1 MAVEPTV
8 SPQDPRL
15 LWLRKLTGSAANSA
29 ANLDDAA
36 DRRSS
41 QEMVNMRLPDTGRD
55 EIRNALAALTV
66 KVGKK
71 KMKILDADGDYENE
85 IDTVHH
91 TPKLTEA
98 LSESDLQILNE
109 QMAKIYAVQEELQK
123 SPAYFVPEPDFT
135 VVESDDP
142 AELRRLAN
150 ERAEQEAAYAFAKA
164 EADMRL
170 AEDLWLPL
178 HREGV
183 IPENLVPQNY
193 SAVAKQFKAAS
204 ELYEDRL
211 QDYSKELTEQDIL
224 GEKFELAM
232 KLGQAT
238 LKLLTAGAGMGGAI
252 AEVSGDADL
261 AMTAEDAASV
271 MDHLGT
277 ALSVVDAVGTTALS
291 DRDFTSVG
299 DVVGGAV
306 ADALSGAVGPEV
318 GGMVGAAIAS
328 AARGV
333 RTAKFVKAGDFK
345 GAAMALV
352 EGIATGCAGF
362 DNTDGKIIAEIG
374 AQIKTNMTAFI
385 AGWNAAEALE
395 SGKSPVEVMQ
405 TLLDELEKV
414 ASAAG
419 QIAGGKMAAELAA
432 ELESDDGPG
441 VLDHLAD
448 RQAAQEVINKKFD
461 MAALV
466 ASREEAAAK
475 QAEEMA
481 DQTAVSAEEFRLALV
496 TGFSLPVDDDDAVNI
511 EESNRL
517 ASIDYILAVQQK
529 NAATFELCKTI
540 SEKGVGL
547 VVKMFPAASMVE
559 ACMTLTFSIQDTIA
573 KAQELIIWQ
582 DNFRD
587 AQAASSAQV
596 DAFLSRKG
604 LQTKQ
609 VAQAGI
615 KAALDA
621 AKVVAEALKLTPAA
635 PAAPVVTASVD
646 LVEAAIELADIIYT
660 EVQMAAAWRIY
671 QQARD
676 IPGDR
681 YLARK
686 ATRQNPTLAK
696 YAMAWG
702 ATKGDPIAVEG
713 MRRCGL
719 NEHTLA
725 LPDSNVGKVVAY
737 LEAKYAD
744 DPVLLRAVPVKQAW
758 HPGPVEL
765 TLRSWASFYQMA
777 TNTAQPA
784 VTKSNDISGIN
795 AALGELED
803 ADAAFSAEIRNLRDV
818 NKTREPDEV
827 AADPGTPDQAI
838 TAGLM
843 SVLYKLSDNF
853 RRFKCLDTDGAKHV
867 EMTEYIDAMAA
878 HTSRKLTT
886 IDGILH
892 DEPWA

>member
-15 LWLRKLTGSAANSA
+15 LWLRKISGSAAKSA
-29 ANLDDAA
+29 ENLDDAA
-36 DRRSS
+36 DRRAS
-41 QEMVNMRLPDTGRD
+41 QEMVNMRLPDTSRD
-55 EIRNALAALTV
+55 EIRDALAALTV
-66 KVGKK
+66 KAGRKN
-71 KMKILDADGDYENE
+71 MKILDAEGDTDQE

-98 LSESDLQILNE
+98 LSEKDLKILNE
-109 QMAKIYAVQEELQK
+109 QMAKIYAVQEELQQ
-123 SPAYFVPEPDFT
+123 SPAYFVAEPDF
-135 VVESDDP
+135 VLVESDDP
-142 AELRRLAN
+142 AELRRLAK
-150 ERAEQEAAYAFAKA
+150 ERSDQEAAYAFARA

-178 HREGV
+178 QREGV

-211 QDYSKELTEQDIL
+211 QKYSKELTERDIL

-232 KLGQAT
+232 KLGEAT
-238 LKLLTAGAGMGGAI
+238 LKLLTAGAGMAGSI
-252 AEVSGDADL
+252 AEVAGDSDL
-261 AMTAEDAASV
+261 AMTTQDATTV
-271 MDHLGT
+271 MGHLETALAVTDGVGT
-277 ALSVVDAVGTTALS
+277 AALS
-291 DRDFTSVG
+291 DRDFISVG

-328 AARGV
+328 SARAV

-362 DNTDGKIIAEIG
+362 DQTDGKMIAEIG
-374 AQIKTNMTAFI
+374 AQIKANMTTFI
-385 AGWNAAEALE
+385 AGWNAAEAIE

-414 ASAAG
+414 ATAAG
-419 QIAGGKMAAELAA
+419 QTAGGEMAAELAG
-432 ELESDDGPG
+432 ELTGDDEPG

-461 MAALV
+461 LAALA

-481 DQTAVSAEEFRLALV
+481 EQTAASAEEFRLALV
-496 TGFSLPVDDDDAVNI
+496 TGFSLPVDDEDAVNI

-559 ACMTLTFSIQDTIA
+559 ACLTLTFSIQDTIS
-573 KAQELIIWQ
+573 KAQELIVWQ

-615 KAALDA
+615 KVALDA

-635 PAAPVVTASVD
+635 PAAPVVSAGVD
-646 LVEAAIELADIIYT
+646 LVEAALELADIIYT

-676 IPGDR
+676 MPGDR

-725 LPDSNVGKVVAY
+725 LPDSNVAKVVAY

-765 TLRSWASFYQMA
+765 SLRSWASFYQMA
-777 TNTAQPA
+777 TTMAQPA
-784 VTKSNDISGIN
+784 VTKTNDISGIN

-803 ADAAFSAEIRNLRDV
+803 ADAAFVTEVRRLKDENR
-818 NKTREPDEV
+818 TREPDEIAV
-827 AADPGTPDQAI
+827 DPGTPEDAV
-838 TAGLM
+838 TAGLL
-843 SVLYKLSDNF
+843 SVLYRLSDNF
-853 RRFKCLDTDGAKHV
+853 RRFKSLDTEGARHV
-867 EMTEYIDAMAA
+867 EMAAYIDAMAA
-878 HTSRKLTT
+878 HADRKLTAT
-886 IDGILH
+886 EGILH
-892 DEPWA
+892 DRPWA

>member
-15 LWLRKLTGSAANSA
+15 LWLRKISGSAAKSA
-29 ANLDDAA
+29 ENLDDAA
-36 DRRSS
+36 DRRAS
-41 QEMVNMRLPDTGRD
+41 QEMVNMRLPDTSRD
-55 EIRNALAALTV
+55 EIRDALAALTV
-66 KVGKK
+66 KAGRKN
-71 KMKILDADGDYENE
+71 MKILDAEGDTDQE

-98 LSESDLQILNE
+98 LSEKDLKILNE
-109 QMAKIYAVQEELQK
+109 QMAKIYAVQEELQQ
-123 SPAYFVPEPDFT
+123 SPAYFVAEPDF
-135 VVESDDP
+135 VLVESDDP
-142 AELRRLAN
+142 AELRRLAK
-150 ERAEQEAAYAFAKA
+150 ERSDQEAAYAFARA

-178 HREGV
+178 QREGV

-211 QDYSKELTEQDIL
+211 QKYSKELTERDIL

-232 KLGQAT
+232 KLGEAT
-238 LKLLTAGAGMGGAI
+238 LKLLTAGAGMAGSI
-252 AEVSGDADL
+252 AEVAGDSDL
-261 AMTAEDAASV
+261 AMTTQDATTV
-271 MDHLGT
+271 MGHLETALAVTDGVGT
-277 ALSVVDAVGTTALS
+277 AALS
-291 DRDFTSVG
+291 DRDFISVG

-328 AARGV
+328 SARAV

-362 DNTDGKIIAEIG
+362 DQTDGKMIAEIG
-374 AQIKTNMTAFI
+374 AQIKANMTTFI
-385 AGWNAAEALE
+385 AGWNAAEAIE

-414 ASAAG
+414 ATAAG
-419 QIAGGKMAAELAA
+419 QTAGGEMAAELAG
-432 ELESDDGPG
+432 ELTGDDEPG

-448 RQAAQEVINKKFD
+448 RQAAQE
-461 MAALV
+461 
-466 ASREEAAAK
+466 AAAK

-481 DQTAVSAEEFRLALV
+481 EQTAASAEEFRLALV
-496 TGFSLPVDDDDAVNI
+496 TGFSLPVDDEDAVNI

-559 ACMTLTFSIQDTIA
+559 ACLTLTFSIQDTIS
-573 KAQELIIWQ
+573 KAQELIVWQ

-615 KAALDA
+615 KVALDA

-635 PAAPVVTASVD
+635 PAATP
-646 LVEAAIELADIIYT
+646 
-660 EVQMAAAWRIY
+660 
-671 QQARD
+671 
-676 IPGDR
+676 
-681 YLARK
+681 
-686 ATRQNPTLAK
+686 
-696 YAMAWG
+696 
-702 ATKGDPIAVEG
+702 
-713 MRRCGL
+713 CG
-719 NEHTLA
+719 
-725 LPDSNVGKVVAY
+725 
-737 LEAKYAD
+737 
-744 DPVLLRAVPVKQAW
+744 
-758 HPGPVEL
+758 
-765 TLRSWASFYQMA
+765 
-777 TNTAQPA
+777 
-784 VTKSNDISGIN
+784 
-795 AALGELED
+795 
-803 ADAAFSAEIRNLRDV
+803 
-818 NKTREPDEV
+818 
-827 AADPGTPDQAI
+827 
-838 TAGLM
+838 
-843 SVLYKLSDNF
+843 
-853 RRFKCLDTDGAKHV
+853 
-867 EMTEYIDAMAA
+867 
-878 HTSRKLTT
+878 
-886 IDGILH
+886 
-892 DEPWA
+892 

>member
-1 MAVEPTV
+1 MATEPTV
-8 SPQDPRL
+8 SPNDPRL
-15 LWLRKLTGSAANSA
+15 LWLQAISGRARDSAESQE
-29 ANLDDAA
+29 DAA
-36 DRRSS
+36 DRRTA
-41 QEMVNMRLPDTGRD
+41 QEMVNMRLPDTTRD
-55 EIRNALAALTV
+55 EIRAALTALTV
-66 KVGKK
+66 KAGKQQ
-71 KMKILDADGDYENE
+71 MSILDAGGDADNE

-98 LSESDLQILNE
+98 LSEKDLKVLNE

-123 SPAYFVPEPDFT
+123 SPAYFVAEPDFV

-150 ERAEQEAAYAFAKA
+150 NRAEQEAAYAFAKA

-178 HREGV
+178 QREGV

-193 SAVAKQFKAAS
+193 SAVAKQFAAAS

-211 QDYSKELTEQDIL
+211 QEHSEDLTKQDIL

-232 KLGQAT
+232 KLGEAT
-238 LKLLTAGAGMGGAI
+238 LKLLTAGAGMAGSVSDI
-252 AEVSGDADL
+252 SGDADL
-261 AMTAEDAASV
+261 GMTADDATTV
-271 MDHLGT
+271 MGHLGT
-277 ALSVVDAVGTTALS
+277 ALAVTGGVGKAALS

-306 ADALSGAVGPEV
+306 ADALSGAVGAEV

-328 AARGV
+328 SARGV

-345 GAAMALV
+345 GAATALV

-362 DNTDGKIIAEIG
+362 DQTDGKIVTEIG
-374 AQIKTNMTAFI
+374 AQIKANMTAFI

-414 ASAAG
+414 ATAAG
-419 QIAGGKMAAELAA
+419 KTAGGKMAAEVA
-432 ELESDDGPG
+432 G
-441 VLDHLAD
+441 VTEGGDAVLGHLAD
-448 RQAAQEVINKKFD
+448 RQAAQEVINQKFD
-461 MAALV
+461 MAALA

-475 QAEEMA
+475 QAEDMA
-481 DQTAVSAEEFRLALV
+481 EQTAVSAEEFRLALV
-496 TGFSLPVDDDDAVNI
+496 TGFSLPVDDEDSVNI

-540 SEKGVGL
+540 SQKGVGL
-547 VVKMFPAASMVE
+547 VVKMFPPASLVE
-559 ACMTLTFSIQDTIA
+559 ACLTLTFSIQDAVSKT
-573 KAQELIIWQ
+573 QELIIWQ

-604 LQTKQ
+604 LQSKQ
-609 VAQAGI
+609 TAQAGI

-621 AKVVAEALKLTPAA
+621 ARVVAEVLKMTPAA
-635 PAAPVVTASVD
+635 PTAPVVSAGAA
-646 LVEAAIELADIIYT
+646 LAEAAVEVADIIYT
-660 EVQMAAAWRIY
+660 EAQMAAGWRIY
-671 QQARD
+671 QQARYN
-676 IPGDR
+676 PGDR

-719 NEHTLA
+719 TEQTLA
-725 LPDSNVGKVVAY
+725 LPETNVARVVAY
-737 LEAKYAD
+737 LEARYAD
-744 DPVLLRAVPVKQAW
+744 DPVLLRAVPVRQEW

-765 TLRSWASFYQMA
+765 SLRSWAGFYLMA
-777 TNTAQPA
+777 TTKASPA
-784 VTKSNDISGIN
+784 VSKTNDISGIN
-795 AALGELED
+795 AALGDLED
-803 ADAAFSAEIRNLRDV
+803 AEAAFAEEVRRLKASNKNRDADV
-818 NKTREPDEV
+818 V
-827 AADPGTPDQAI
+827 AADPGTPDEAV
-838 TAGLM
+838 TARLL
-843 SVLYKLSDNF
+843 SALYKLTDNL
-853 RRFKCLDTDGAKHV
+853 RRFKSLDTEGARHA
-867 EMTEYIDAMAA
+867 EMADYIDALAA
-878 HTSRKLTT
+878 RADRRLAAVE
-886 IDGILH
+886 GILH
-892 DEPWA
+892 DRPWA